1 MRKSRALKRGRLA
14 AAGLLVFSVT
24 AAACGSS
31 GPSGAG
37 GAAGAAGDGSKAVVW
52 TLSGS
57 LEDVYTDSVERFNE
71 QTDGPG
77 AEVQFFQNDPY
88 KQKLRVAMGADNP
101 PDVFYNWAGGSLR
114 SYVDAGAVLDLTQ
127 ELESDPEWASQFIP
141 SVVEQATF
149 DGKVYGLPM
158 KGMQPELFYY
168 NKDLFEQAGVEVPT
182 TWQELL
188 DTIPKFKEIGVAP
201 ISVGGQGKWP
211 TLLYLQFLAD
221 RIGGPEVMDRIV
233 AGEKDAW
240 SDPAILQSIQMIQ
253 DLVEAGGFVDGF
265 SSVSF
270 DTGQS
275 AALVYTGEAAM
286 ELMGSWQ
293 YFNFKT
299 NAPEFV
305 EQGKLGWFPFPAVEG
320 GKGDP
325 RNVAGNPSSWYSVSA
340 NGAQTEEAVSY
351 LKETLTSDAYIEDM
365 VNSGEVPA
373 VVGVEER
380 LAQSEDKDWLTF
392 VYDLATEAPN
402 FELSWDQLLA
412 PDVAAELLTQ
422 IDRAA
427 LLEITP
433 QQFADAMNAAQGL

>member
-37 GAAGAAGDGSKAVVW
+37 GAAGAAGDGSKAVIW

-373 VVGVEER
+373 VVGVEEQ

>member
-1 MRKSRALKRGRLA
+1 MRKSRALRRGRLA
-14 AAGLLVFSVT
+14 VAGLLVLSVS

-31 GPSGAG
+31 GPVGAG
-37 GAAGAAGDGSKAVVW
+37 GAGGAAGDGSKAVVW

-57 LEDVYTDSVERFNE
+57 LEDVYTASVDRFNE
-71 QTDGPG
+71 KTDGPG

-101 PDVFYNWAGGSLR
+101 PDVFYNWAGGSLK
-114 SYVDAGAVLDLTQ
+114 SYVDSGAVYDLTKD
-127 ELESDPEWASQFIP
+127 LESDPEWASQFIP
-141 SVVEQATF
+141 SAVEQATF

-168 NKDLFEQAGVEVPT
+168 NKDLFEQAGVEPPK

-188 DTIPKFKEIGVAP
+188 DSIPKFKEIGVAP

-221 RIGGPEVMDRIV
+221 RIGGPEVVDRIV
-233 AGEKDAW
+233 AGEPDAW
-240 SDPAILQSIQMIQ
+240 SDPAILQSIEMLQ
-253 DLVEAGGFVDGF
+253 DLVRAGAFVDGF

-275 AALVYTGEAAM
+275 AALVYTGQAAM

-325 RNVAGNPSSWYSVSA
+325 KNVAGNPSSWYSISA
-340 NGAQTEEAVSY
+340 EGGQTEEAVAY
-351 LKETLTSDAYIEDM
+351 LKETLTDDAYIQDM
-365 VNSGEVPA
+365 VDSGEVPA
-373 VVGVEER
+373 VVGVEDR
-380 LAQSEDKDWLTF
+380 LAQSEDSDWLTF
-392 VYDLATEAPN
+392 VYDLATAAPN
-402 FELSWDQLLA
+402 FELSWDQLLP
-412 PDVAAELLTQ
+412 PDVAAELLTN

-433 QQFADAMNAAQGL
+433 QEFADAMNKAQGL